1 MEFEKPRRS
10 ADGFR
15 GMEIESLRRV
25 NYFRYMDSCLDTPS
39 TGSTQSSMFH
49 TTSDSTIA
57 ATTAASQKEGKGP
70 SLIAKLMGIEEYPS
84 RPLQAALKK
93 QFEEGEKTISSQYL
107 GNQLLRQSQ
116 SRNAHLRNV
125 ACNSTERKRNHLK
138 KENPAKNPKTKNVV
152 SEESEKRIIT
162 DHKSDASP
170 IKAGLADENPKEEE
184 TDAFVSQSEGRYG
197 LLELQELDY
206 VVSRIVRRLKQLCN
220 RRVSSFE
227 RPLRLGRV

>member
-1 MEFEKPRRS
+1 
-10 ADGFR
+10 
-15 GMEIESLRRV
+15 
-25 NYFRYMDSCLDTPS
+25 MDSCLDTPS

-138 KENPAKNPKTKNVV
+138 KENPAKNPKVTKSVTKNVV

-206 VVSRIVRRLKQLCN
+206 VVSSV
-220 RRVSSFE
+220 E
-227 RPLRLGRV
+227 H

>member
-1 MEFEKPRRS
+1 MRFEGQQNGNQELKKVIR
-10 ADGFR
+10 D
-15 GMEIESLRRV
+15 SLARQKLVENNLSKRV
-25 NYFRYMDSCLDTPS
+25 NYFRYIDSCLDT
-39 TGSTQSSMFH
+39 STQSSMFH
-49 TTSDSTIA
+49 TTSDATIA
-57 ATTAASQKEGKGP
+57 ATAASQKEGKGP

-93 QFEEGEKTISSQYL
+93 QFKEGEKTVSSQYL

-138 KENPAKNPKTKNVV
+138 KENPAKNPKVTKSVTKNVV

-162 DHKSDASP
+162 DYKSDASP

-184 TDAFVSQSEGRYG
+184 ADA
-197 LLELQELDY
+197 
-206 VVSRIVRRLKQLCN
+206 
-220 RRVSSFE
+220 
-227 RPLRLGRV
+227 

>member
-1 MEFEKPRRS
+1 MENNLSK
-10 ADGFR
+10 
-15 GMEIESLRRV
+15 RV

-39 TGSTQSSMFH
+39 TGPTQSSMFH

-93 QFEEGEKTISSQYL
+93 QFEEGEKTVSSQYL

-138 KENPAKNPKTKNVV
+138 KENPAKNPEVTKSVTKNVV
-152 SEESEKRIIT
+152 SEESEMRIIT
-162 DHKSDASP
+162 DYKSDASP
-170 IKAGLADENPKEEE
+170 IKAGLADENPREEE
-184 TDAFVSQSEGRYG
+184 TDAFVSQSEWRYG

-206 VVSRIVRRLKQLCN
+206 VVSSV
-220 RRVSSFE
+220 E
-227 RPLRLGRV
+227 H